1 MIDRDLQIGDLVTHV
16 LYGRG
21 WIGLIVEFNEDMA
34 NTHEKRKK
42 KVLVQIQPGTEF
54 EGFFQ
59 RASDQDRV
67 NDNLGYVSI
76 HWLFRI
82 KEKNGNTGPSRNKT
96 LSGGRNSK
104 KLS

>member
-21 WIGLIVEFNEDMA
+21 WIGIIIGFNED
-34 NTHEKRKK
+34 TLEVSDKRNK

-59 RASDQDRV
+59 RASDHDRV

-82 KEKNGNTGPSRNKT
+82 KERDGNTRSSRNKT
-96 LSGGRNSK
+96 PSGR
-104 KLS
+104 